1 MSILTLA
8 VACIAAVA
16 CAIDLRS
23 RRIPNWLTFSAALVG
38 LGYQLAV
45 HGPGGALSGG
55 AGLLVGIAIF
65 FVPFALGGLGA
76 GDVKLV
82 AALGAWL
89 GPYEIVWLALYTVIA
104 GAVLA
109 VGVSLVRGYLRQ
121 ALSNIWLL
129 LMHLRIVGFR
139 PHPELTIHHARGPKL
154 AYGVA
159 IFAGTMV
166 TIWIR

>member
-1 MSILTLA
+1 
-8 VACIAAVA
+8 
-16 CAIDLRS
+16 
-23 RRIPNWLTFSAALVG
+23 VG

-129 LMHLRIVGFR
+129 LMHLRVVGFR